1 MDCCKYSLNKFKLM
15 DEKRPSPHF
24 PGQKFQKFLLKTK
37 LCLFFAMVLT
47 FSAIANVNAQQERV
61 TLRLRNVSVK
71 TLFQEIQ
78 KQTDLNFVFNTE
90 QAGALK
96 PISIDVRSETVD
108 NVLRQVLSDSD
119 LTYEFDGNLIIV
131 RPASQLQ
138 AQVSQQVEEIKLTGK
153 VVDENNELLPGVAVM
168 IKGTTLGTATDAD
181 GKFELT
187 LPSGKDI
194 VLVFSFVGMETQEVA
209 YLGQKELNVTM
220 RSSVTEM
227 DEVVVNG
234 IFERKAESFTG
245 SATVINREKL
255 LSGGNRNLLQ
265 NLRNIDPSFKIVEN
279 LEFGSDPNRMPE
291 IQMRGEQS
299 IPDIEGT
306 YSGNPNQPLFI
317 LDGFEADMETVFD
330 LDMNRVQT
338 VVLLKDAA
346 AKAIYGSRAANGVV
360 VIETVRPLP
369 GTMRITYKGDLN
381 ITVPDLTGYNLCDIN
396 EKYEIE
402 SQHDIWKDY
411 IGVTPEYLIHRE
423 NHLNEIKEAIEKGVD
438 TYWLSKPLHVGVGH
452 KHSLYLEGGD
462 ERIRYSMNLM
472 YNNISGAMKG
482 SDRNTFTGGF
492 TLSYQYKDLLFRNQF
507 SVTLNRADDSP
518 YGSFSSYTKLNP
530 YWTPYDENGE
540 LKKVLGTIGGGGI
553 VEQQVG
559 NPLYDATLNTKNF
572 SKYTELTN
580 NFYIEWNVLKNLKVT
595 GRLGLTKRQAARE
608 DFYPASHTRFL
619 EYEDE
624 DYFKRGSYYKN
635 NEESHS
641 ISSDINLN
649 YSFLK
654 GAHQL
659 FFNAGWSIR
668 EDESESVAF
677 TAVGFP
683 NDKMDFIGFANQFED
698 DSRPD
703 GSESISREIGVLS
716 AINYSYDDRYLADFS
731 YRANGSSMFG
741 ADNKW
746 GHFWS
751 AGIGW
756 NLHHERFLE
765 NAKWLNQFKL
775 RASTGYTGSQNFNP
789 YQALATFSYYEDQ
802 IYDDWLG
809 SYLLG
814 LPNDRLKWQKTQDWN
829 AGFDMVLFNKLT
841 LRFDYY
847 VTNTKD
853 QLLDITIPPS
863 MGFTSYRE
871 NLGSTQNKGVELK
884 LDARLFA
891 DADRDFYFNV
901 FFSIAE
907 NKNKIKQI
915 SNVLQSFNDAQDES
929 LSNEDLPEGESTWKP
944 VTRYEEGQSLT
955 AIWAVRSLGIDPA
968 SGQEM
973 WLTKDG
979 EITTTWSAEDQV
991 VCGDETPKCTG
1002 TFGFNF
1008 DYKGIFMN
1016 TSFYY
1021 KMGGQ
1026 VYNQTLIDRV
1036 ENANIDYNVDRR
1048 IYDAVWTQPDDR
1060 VAFRFQPFNPVRPS
1074 SRFVQDLNELQMSS
1088 LSVGYDFKNCDFIY
1102 KWGLENLKASFYMDD
1117 VFRLSTVKIERGL
1130 EYPFARTF
1138 SISLQATF

>member
-1 MDCCKYSLNKFKLM
+1 M

-24 PGQKFQKFLLKTK
+24 PGQKFQKFLLKMK

-90 QAGALK
+90 QADALK

-138 AQVSQQVEEIKLTGK
+138 AQVSQQLEEIKLTGK

>member
-1 MDCCKYSLNKFKLM
+1 M

-540 LKKVLGTIGGGGI
+540 LKKVLGSIGGGGI

-1102 KWGLENLKASFYMDD
+1102 KWGLENLNASFYMDD

>member
-1 MDCCKYSLNKFKLM
+1 M

-24 PGQKFQKFLLKTK
+24 PGQKFQKFLLKMK

-654 GAHQL
+654 GVHQL

>member
-1 MDCCKYSLNKFKLM
+1 M

-90 QAGALK
+90 QVGALK

>member
-1 MDCCKYSLNKFKLM
+1 M

-131 RPASQLQ
+131 RPASQFQ

-789 YQALATFSYYEDQ
+789 YQSLATFSYYEDQ

>member
-1 MDCCKYSLNKFKLM
+1 M

-716 AINYSYDDRYLADFS
+716 AINYSYDDRYLADFP

>member
-1 MDCCKYSLNKFKLM
+1 ME
-15 DEKRPSPHF
+15 EKRPRPHF
-24 PGQKFQKFLLKTK
+24 PGQKTQRIILKMK
-37 LCLFFAMVLT
+37 LCLFFAIALT
-47 FSAIANVNAQQERV
+47 FSAVANVSAQQEKV
-61 TLRLRNVSVK
+61 SLRLRNVSIK

-78 KQTDLNFVFNTE
+78 KQTSLNFVFNTE
-90 QAGALK
+90 QTKTLK
-96 PISIDVRSETVD
+96 PITINVQEETVD
-108 NVLRQVLSDSD
+108 NVLKEALADSK
-119 LTYEFDGNLIIV
+119 LTYEYDGNLIIV
-131 RPASQLQ
+131 RPAPQIQEQS
-138 AQVSQQVEEIKLTGK
+138 VKEIKIKGS
-153 VVDENNELLPGVAVM
+153 VVDENNEILPGVAIMV
-168 IKGTTLGTATDAD
+168 KGTTLGTASDTD
-181 GKFELT
+181 GNFELT
-187 LPSGKDI
+187 LPSGSDI
-194 VLVFSFVGMETQEVA
+194 ILVFSFVGMETQEVA
-209 YLGQKELNVTM
+209 YTGQKELKITM
-220 RSSVTEM
+220 QTSMTEM
-227 DEVVVNG
+227 EEVVVNG

-245 SATVINREKL
+245 SATVVNREKL
-255 LSGGNRNLLQ
+255 LSSGNRNLLQ

-299 IPDIEGT
+299 IPDIQGT
-306 YSGNPNQPLFI
+306 YDGNPNQPLFI
-317 LDGFEADMETVFD
+317 LDGFEADVYTVFD
-330 LDMNRVQT
+330 LDMNRIQT

-360 VIETVRPLP
+360 VIETVRPQP

-402 SQHDIWKDY
+402 SRHDIWAEY
-411 IGVTPEYLIHRE
+411 IGVTPEYMLHRE
-423 NHLNEIKEAIEKGVD
+423 NHLNEIKEAIEEGVD

-472 YNNISGAMKG
+472 YNNVSGAMKG

-492 TLSYQYKDLLFRNQF
+492 TLSYQYKDILFRNQF

-530 YWTPYDENGE
+530 YWTPYDENGN

-580 NFYIEWNVLKNLKVT
+580 NFYIEWQMLDNLKAI
-595 GRLGLTKRQAARE
+595 GRLGMTKRQSSRE

-619 EYEDE
+619 EYEEE
-624 DYFKRGSYYKN
+624 DYFKRGSYYQN

-641 ISSDINLN
+641 ISADINLN
-649 YSFLK
+649 YSLLK
-654 GAHQL
+654 GRHQL
-659 FFNAGWSIR
+659 FANAGWSIR
-668 EDESESVAF
+668 EDESQAVGF

-698 DSRPD
+698 DSRPE
-703 GSESISREIGVLS
+703 GSESISREIGILS
-716 AINYSYDDRYLADFS
+716 AINYSFDDRYLADFS

-756 NLHHERFLE
+756 NVHKEHFLE
-765 NAKWLNQFKL
+765 NAQWLNQFKL

-789 YQALATFSYYEDQ
+789 YQALATFNYYEDQ

-829 AGFDMVLFNKLT
+829 AGFDMILFNKLT

-871 NLGSTQNKGVELK
+871 NLGSTQNKGAELK
-884 LDARLFA
+884 LDARIFT
-891 DADRDFYFNV
+891 DADRDLYFNV
-901 FFSIAE
+901 FFSIAG
-907 NKNKIKQI
+907 NKNKIKKI
-915 SNVLQSFNDAQDES
+915 SNVLQSFNDAQDKD
-929 LSNEDLPEGESTWKP
+929 LANEELPEGESTWKP
-944 VTRYEEGQSLT
+944 VVRYEEGESLT

-968 SGQEM
+968 SGKEM

-979 EITTTWSAEDQV
+979 KVSSTWNVEDQV

-1008 DYKGIFMN
+1008 DYKGISLN

-1021 KMGGQ
+1021 KLGGQ
-1026 VYNQTLIDRV
+1026 IYNQTLVDRV
-1036 ENANIDYNVDRR
+1036 ENADIQYNVDRR
-1048 IYDAVWTQPDDR
+1048 IYDAVWTEPDDR
-1060 VAFRFQPFNPVRPS
+1060 VAFRFQPFDPVRPS
-1074 SRFVQDLNELQMSS
+1074 SRFVQDLNELQMTT
-1088 LSVGYDFKNCDFIY
+1088 LSVGYDFKNCNFIH
-1102 KWGLENLKASFYMDD
+1102 KWGLENLKASFYMED

-1138 SISLQATF
+1138 SVSLQATF

>member
-1 MDCCKYSLNKFKLM
+1 M

-338 VVLLKDAA
+338 VVLLKDAT

>member
-1 MDCCKYSLNKFKLM
+1 M

-595 GRLGLTKRQAARE
+595 GRLGLTKRQAVRE

-991 VCGDETPKCTG
+991 VCGDETPKCMG

>member
-1 MDCCKYSLNKFKLM
+1 M

-907 NKNKIKQI
+907 NKNKIKKI

>member
-1 MDCCKYSLNKFKLM
+1 M
-15 DEKRPSPHF
+15 
-24 PGQKFQKFLLKTK
+24 
-37 LCLFFAMVLT
+37 
-47 FSAIANVNAQQERV
+47 
-61 TLRLRNVSVK
+61 
-71 TLFQEIQ
+71 
-78 KQTDLNFVFNTE
+78 
-90 QAGALK
+90 
-96 PISIDVRSETVD
+96 
-108 NVLRQVLSDSD
+108 
-119 LTYEFDGNLIIV
+119 
-131 RPASQLQ
+131 
-138 AQVSQQVEEIKLTGK
+138 
-153 VVDENNELLPGVAVM
+153 
-168 IKGTTLGTATDAD
+168 
-181 GKFELT
+181 
-187 LPSGKDI
+187 
-194 VLVFSFVGMETQEVA
+194 
-209 YLGQKELNVTM
+209 
-220 RSSVTEM
+220 
-227 DEVVVNG
+227 
-234 IFERKAESFTG
+234 
-245 SATVINREKL
+245 
-255 LSGGNRNLLQ
+255 
-265 NLRNIDPSFKIVEN
+265 
-279 LEFGSDPNRMPE
+279 
-291 IQMRGEQS
+291 
-299 IPDIEGT
+299 
-306 YSGNPNQPLFI
+306 
-317 LDGFEADMETVFD
+317 
-330 LDMNRVQT
+330 
-338 VVLLKDAA
+338 
-346 AKAIYGSRAANGVV
+346 
-360 VIETVRPLP
+360 
-369 GTMRITYKGDLN
+369 
-381 ITVPDLTGYNLCDIN
+381 
-396 EKYEIE
+396 
-402 SQHDIWKDY
+402 
-411 IGVTPEYLIHRE
+411 
-423 NHLNEIKEAIEKGVD
+423 
-438 TYWLSKPLHVGVGH
+438 
-452 KHSLYLEGGD
+452 
-462 ERIRYSMNLM
+462 
-472 YNNISGAMKG
+472 
-482 SDRNTFTGGF
+482 
-492 TLSYQYKDLLFRNQF
+492 
-507 SVTLNRADDSP
+507 
-518 YGSFSSYTKLNP
+518 
-530 YWTPYDENGE
+530 
-540 LKKVLGTIGGGGI
+540 
-553 VEQQVG
+553 
-559 NPLYDATLNTKNF
+559 
-572 SKYTELTN
+572 
-580 NFYIEWNVLKNLKVT
+580 
-595 GRLGLTKRQAARE
+595 
-608 DFYPASHTRFL
+608 
-619 EYEDE
+619 
-624 DYFKRGSYYKN
+624 
-635 NEESHS
+635 
-641 ISSDINLN
+641 
-649 YSFLK
+649 
-654 GAHQL
+654 
-659 FFNAGWSIR
+659 
-668 EDESESVAF
+668 
-677 TAVGFP
+677 
-683 NDKMDFIGFANQFED
+683 
-698 DSRPD
+698 
-703 GSESISREIGVLS
+703 
-716 AINYSYDDRYLADFS
+716 
-731 YRANGSSMFG
+731 
-741 ADNKW
+741 
-746 GHFWS
+746 
-751 AGIGW
+751 
-756 NLHHERFLE
+756 
-765 NAKWLNQFKL
+765 
-775 RASTGYTGSQNFNP
+775 
-789 YQALATFSYYEDQ
+789 ATFSYYEDQ

>member
-1 MDCCKYSLNKFKLM
+1 M

-369 GTMRITYKGDLN
+369 GTMRI
-381 ITVPDLTGYNLCDIN
+381 NLCDIN

>member
-1 MDCCKYSLNKFKLM
+1 M

-90 QAGALK
+90 QVGALK

-153 VVDENNELLPGVAVM
+153 VVDENNELLSGVAVM